1 MVENPGFNPDAKDN
15 NRLTPFYLAAAYGH
29 IPLASVLLERGAN
42 YLVKC
47 LNQYSSLYIAVEN
60 NHLPFLRWFLGA
72 LSVEQ
77 RIELLVVQDQHRNTA
92 LHKALS
98 RPELL
103 KLLLEGLSLESR
115 VQLLEMKSQYG
126 NTVLH
131 LAASRPESL
140 KFLLEGLSIEQRV
153 ELLTTLQRKD
163 GASVLHF
170 ATSNPESLKLL
181 LEGLSIEQRV
191 ELLAVQG
198 QVGNSVL
205 HEALSQPQ
213 SLKLLLDG
221 LSEEGRVQLLEMK
234 NQYGNTVLHLAASHS
249 EPLKLLL
256 EGLSEEKRFELL
268 RAKNQHGY
276 SVLYRAL
283 SCYPESLGVILEML
297 CETTQRQVLEDLGC
311 LRGNVFLGKP
321 EILDE
326 INFALKFSVSVSNT
340 SVSCLDTSSQAA
352 TSSGNQNTFFDS
364 GSKRRIDAQRNTSPE
379 ETEERA
385 CSLKK

>member
-1 MVENPGFNPDAKDN
+1 
-15 NRLTPFYLAAAYGH
+15 
-29 IPLASVLLERGAN
+29 
-42 YLVKC
+42 
-47 LNQYSSLYIAVEN
+47 
-60 NHLPFLRWFLGA
+60 
-72 LSVEQ
+72 
-77 RIELLVVQDQHRNTA
+77 
-92 LHKALS
+92 
-98 RPELL
+98 
-103 KLLLEGLSLESR
+103 
-115 VQLLEMKSQYG
+115 
-126 NTVLH
+126 
-131 LAASRPESL
+131 
-140 KFLLEGLSIEQRV
+140 
-153 ELLTTLQRKD
+153 
-163 GASVLHF
+163 
-170 ATSNPESLKLL
+170 
-181 LEGLSIEQRV
+181 
-191 ELLAVQG
+191 
-198 QVGNSVL
+198 
-205 HEALSQPQ
+205 
-213 SLKLLLDG
+213 
-221 LSEEGRVQLLEMK
+221 MK